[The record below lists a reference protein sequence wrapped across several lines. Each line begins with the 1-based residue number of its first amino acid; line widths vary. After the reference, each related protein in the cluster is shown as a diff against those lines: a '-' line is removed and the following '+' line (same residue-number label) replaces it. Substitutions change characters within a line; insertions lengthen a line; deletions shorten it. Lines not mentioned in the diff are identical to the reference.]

1 MALTA
6 SYIAAC
12 MMAKLRV
19 GWMVAGCAPGVRTI
33 TRSVL
38 FHSTTWLAG
47 FVAWAIAGARFAAA
61 STAAVVP
68 ASKMGFMSDLTQLDA
83 ITRGGRPGLKDQ
95 RPTAIALQG
104 RLAGRPPPRRQRP
117 LSPFALFQTEPYL
130 PVVRRQCHSAL
141 RSFAV
146 TRNKL

>member
-19 GWMVAGCAPGVRTI
+19 GWTVAGCAPGVRTI

-38 FHSTTWLAG
+38 FHSTTWLTG
-47 FVAWAIAGARFAAA
+47 FVAWAIAGARLAVT

-68 ASKMGFMSDLTQLDA
+68 ASSVGFMSDLTQVDVKA
-83 ITRGGRPGLKDQ
+83 RGDRPSCKDR
-95 RPTAIALQG
+95 RPAAIALQG

-117 LSPFALFQTEPYL
+117 LRRSLYSRL
-130 PVVRRQCHSAL
+130 NHNVPV
-141 RSFAV
+141 
-146 TRNKL
+146 